1 MEGVYANDLPLYSER
16 AGRSS
21 YFPWTETRAYFTCDA
36 SFATLWVRMEFLFK
50 KHLEEDEQLVK
61 VVHKH
66 WFIGIKTLFWPT
78 VFVLAVL
85 SLPFFSHSNAMLL
98 ISAIAGITVLVWW
111 LRNFFDYFL
120 DAWILTDQGIIDIAW
135 FGWFHRQSTRVLYS
149 DLQGVSYEINGVWG
163 TLFNFGTVSVEKIS
177 TGAVI
182 SLEFVKNPKQV
193 ELLTLKN
200 MEGYLHKKNLKDSSQ
215 VQKLLATILAE
226 QLNKKDMFPSDD
238 EDDE

>member
-1 MEGVYANDLPLYSER
+1 MQ
-16 AGRSS
+16 
-21 YFPWTETRAYFTCDA
+21 
-36 SFATLWVRMEFLFK
+36 FLFK
-50 KHLEEDEQLVK
+50 KHLEDDEELVK

-66 WFIGIKTLFWPT
+66 WFIGMQALFWPT
-78 VFVLAVL
+78 VFLVCVLLLPVL
-85 SLPFFSHSNAMLL
+85 SQSKAMLL
-98 ISAIAGITVLVWW
+98 VSALAGVTVIVWW

-120 DAWILTDQGIIDIAW
+120 DAWLLTDHGIIDIAW
-135 FGWFHRQSTRVLYS
+135 FGWFHRQSTRILYS

-182 SLEFVKNPKQV
+182 SLEYVKNPKQV
-193 ELLTLKN
+193 ELLTLKY

-226 QLNKKDMFPSDD
+226 QLNKKELFPSDN